1 MRLIITATMAA
12 ILAAIQAST
21 AGAQEVKYVLTGDN
35 TKVTWT
41 GTKTGGKHDG
51 GFKDVSGVASVAPN
65 TGLRLSVEIDTA
77 SLFSDDP
84 KLTGH
89 LKSPDFFA
97 VKDHPK
103 AKFVSTKIDQ
113 AAGGFIINGDL
124 TLLGKTKAISFPAQI
139 TVGNT
144 LGIQAAFTI
153 NRADFG
159 MTYGK
164 GKVDDTVSLKVAVNA
179 GK

>member
-1 MRLIITATMAA
+1 MRFVTVGIMTAFLASAA
-12 ILAAIQAST
+12 S
-21 AGAQEVKYVLTGDN
+21 AQELKYVLNGEN
-35 TKVTWT
+35 TKITWT

-51 GFKDVSGVASVAPN
+51 GFKDVNGVATLSPN
-65 TGLRLSVEIDTA
+65 TGLRLNVEIDTG
-77 SLFSDDP
+77 SLFADDP

-103 AKFVSTKIDQ
+103 AKFVSTKVDK
-113 AAGGFIINGDL
+113 AANGFTVNGDL

-139 TVGNT
+139 TVGDT
-144 LGIQAAFTI
+144 LGLQAAFTI

-159 MTYGK
+159 MNYGK

>member
-1 MRLIITATMAA
+1 MRLFIAATMAA
-12 ILAAIQAST
+12 ALAST
-21 AGAQEVKYVLTGDN
+21 AGAQEAKYVLTGDN
-35 TKVTWT
+35 TKIAWT

-51 GFKDVSGVASVAPN
+51 GFKNVGGSATVSPN
-65 TGLRLSVEIDTA
+65 TGLRLIVEIDTT
-77 SLFSDDP
+77 SLFADDA

-113 AAGGFIINGDL
+113 AVGGFVVNGDL
-124 TLLGKTKAISFPAQI
+124 TLLGKTKAISFPATI
-139 TVGNT
+139 AVGNT
-144 LGIQAAFTI
+144 LALQAAFTI

>member
-1 MRLIITATMAA
+1 MRLITAGIMAA
-12 ILAAIQAST
+12 ILTAFSASAAS
-21 AGAQEVKYVLTGDN
+21 AQEVKYVLTGDN
-35 TKVTWT
+35 TKITWT
-41 GTKTGGKHDG
+41 GTKVGGKHDG
-51 GFKDVSGVASVAPN
+51 GFQTVSGVATVSAN
-65 TGLRLSVEIDTA
+65 TGLRLSVDIDTA
-77 SLFSDDP
+77 SLFSDDN

-89 LKSPDFFA
+89 LKSPDFFS

-103 AKFVSTKIDQ
+103 AKFVSTKIDK
-113 AAGGFIINGDL
+113 AAGGFIVNGDL

-139 TVGNT
+139 TVGDT

-159 MTYGK
+159 MNYGK
-164 GKVDDTVSLKVAVNA
+164 GKVDDTVSLKVVVNA